1 MTIPMSSSSEQL
13 LSLVHCWHHDLNRQ
27 FQKGRSN
34 IKDLTILQLQAL
46 IFIKKNPPVMMSDI
60 AKEFSITKASATA
73 LIERLVKS
81 GWLKRTL
88 DARDRRLV
96 YITLTTSGQKKIM
109 AAKQTRMAILDKS
122 VEVLSEHDKNELLRI
137 LKLITISK

>member
-1 MTIPMSSSSEQL
+1 
-13 LSLVHCWHHDLNRQ
+13 
-27 FQKGRSN
+27 
-34 IKDLTILQLQAL
+34 
-46 IFIKKNPPVMMSDI
+46 MMSDI

>member
-1 MTIPMSSSSEQL
+1 
-13 LSLVHCWHHDLNRQ
+13 
-27 FQKGRSN
+27 
-34 IKDLTILQLQAL
+34 
-46 IFIKKNPPVMMSDI
+46 
-60 AKEFSITKASATA
+60 

-88 DARDRRLV
+88 DALDRRLV